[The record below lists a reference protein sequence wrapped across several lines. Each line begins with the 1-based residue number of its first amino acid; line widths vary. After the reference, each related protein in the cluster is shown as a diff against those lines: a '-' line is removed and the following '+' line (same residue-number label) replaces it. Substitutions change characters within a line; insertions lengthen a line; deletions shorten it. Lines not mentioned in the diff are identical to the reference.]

1 MTDKIQTIPYA
12 RIPARIG
19 AFCRASDRFD
29 RAASNRPPANDTDRI
44 QRIRHELIH
53 LSARH
58 PTERA
63 ELDEIEG
70 RLLMVED
77 RIAKGEST

>member
-1 MTDKIQTIPYA
+1 MNIHPIS
-12 RIPARIG
+12 
-19 AFCRASDRFD
+19 AFASAAFT
-29 RAASNRPPANDTDRI
+29 RAASSRPPANDTDRI

-63 ELDEIEG
+63 ELDAIEE

-77 RIAKGEST
+77 RIAKKEETT